1 MKTIL
6 TIIFC
11 SLLLTNTASAQ
22 EVEKNLN
29 DARSAYNSGDL
40 EAARFALQQA
50 MYELDQAIGREILKL
65 LPDRMGA
72 LLFNESD
79 DEVGSANMGFV
90 GLHLSRNYSN
100 DQDQRAELQIIA
112 DSPLLAGINAILAM
126 PVIGRDPNQ
135 KRIRVDGYR
144 GLLQRSE
151 SSDGNIS
158 WDMQIP
164 FGSSLLSVSF
174 KDIAEENTVM
184 DMANTIPIQQ
194 IARLIQ

>member
-6 TIIFC
+6 TIIVC
-11 SLLLTNTASAQ
+11 SFFFTHAVTAQ
-22 EVEKNLN
+22 EVEKNLSN
-29 DARSAYNSGDL
+29 ARAAYNSGDL
-40 EAARFALQQA
+40 EGARFALQQA
-50 MYELDQAIGREILKL
+50 MYELDLAVGREILKL
-65 LPDRMGA
+65 LPRSLGN
-72 LLFNESD
+72 LNSSD
-79 DEVGSANMGFV
+79 TDDVVGSANMGFV
-90 GLHLSRNYSN
+90 GLHLSRNYNN

-184 DMANTIPIQQ
+184 DMANAIPIQQ
-194 IARLIQ
+194 IARLLQ

>member
-6 TIIFC
+6 TIIVC
-11 SLLLTNTASAQ
+11 SFFFTHAVTAQ
-22 EVEKNLN
+22 EVEKNLSN
-29 DARSAYNSGDL
+29 ARAAYNSGDL
-40 EAARFALQQA
+40 EGARFALQQA
-50 MYELDQAIGREILKL
+50 MYELDLAIGREILKL
-65 LPDRMGA
+65 LPENLGN
-72 LLFNESD
+72 LNSSD
-79 DEVGSANMGFV
+79 TDDVVGSANMGFV
-90 GLHLSRNYSN
+90 GLHLSRNYNN

-184 DMANTIPIQQ
+184 DMANAIPIQQ
-194 IARLIQ
+194 IARLLQ

>member
-11 SLLLTNTASAQ
+11 SFLLTNTASAQ

-40 EAARFALQQA
+40 EAARYALQQA
-50 MYELDQAIGREILKL
+50 MYELDLTIGREILKL
-65 LPDRMGA
+65 LPAQLGI
-72 LLFNESD
+72 LSFNETD
-79 DEVGSANMGFV
+79 DEVGSANMGFI
-90 GLHLSRNYSN
+90 GLHLSRTYQN
-100 DQDQRAELQIIA
+100 DDKQTAQLQIIA

-144 GLLQRSE
+144 GLLQKSE
-151 SSDGNIS
+151 NAQGDVS

-164 FGSSLLSVSF
+164 FGSSLLTLNF
-174 KDIAEENTVM
+174 HGINEENAIM
-184 DMANTIPIQQ
+184 DMANSIPIQQ

>member
-6 TIIFC
+6 TILFC
-11 SLLLTNTASAQ
+11 SLMFINTAPAQ
-22 EVEKNLN
+22 EIEKNLN
-29 DARSAYNSGDL
+29 DARSAYSNGDL

-50 MYELDQAIGREILKL
+50 MYELDLAIGREILEL
-65 LPDRMGA
+65 LPERLGY
-72 LLFNESD
+72 LNYSD
-79 DEVGSANMGFV
+79 ADDMVGSANMGFI
-90 GLHLSRNYSN
+90 GLHLSRTYQN
-100 DQDQRAELQIIA
+100 DEKQSAELQIIA

-151 SSDGNIS
+151 NAQGDVS

-164 FGSSLLSVSF
+164 FGSSLLTVNF
-174 KDIAEENTVM
+174 HGINEEDAIM